1 MENCVEVIQS
11 RDDEEFLIRELSE
24 AELDL
29 IGGGYKTIGS
39 TPIIKIK

>member
-11 RDDEEFLIRELSE
+11 RDDEEFVIRELSE

-29 IGGGYKTIGS
+29 IGGGIKTIGGV
-39 TPIIKIK
+39 PIVKVK